1 MFDTNI
7 KFVGGFLSMYALT
20 GDQMYKEKAQE
31 VADILLPAF
40 NTSTGVPN
48 SLVDI
53 QTGVSNKIIVKL
65 RTFRKQI

>member
-1 MFDTNI
+1 
-7 KFVGGFLSMYALT
+7 MYALT